1 MKNEKKV
8 LFISLGS
15 LSLAIG
21 VIGIVVPGL
30 PTTTFLLI
38 AAALYFKSSEKLYNW
53 LINHKILG
61 KFIKDYQTHRAMPL
75 KSKVIALL
83 SMWIAVLTSIFFFI
97 DIQFVKLVLLL
108 CALIGTI
115 IILRVKTLTIN
126 NG

>member
-1 MKNEKKV
+1 MKKV

-75 KSKVIALL
+75 KSKIIALL

-108 CALIGTI
+108 CALI
-115 IILRVKTLTIN
+115 
-126 NG
+126 

>member
-1 MKNEKKV
+1 MKKI

-53 LINHKILG
+53 LLNHKILG

-75 KSKVIALL
+75 KSKIIALL
-83 SMWIAVLTSIFFFI
+83 SMWTAVLTSIFFFI
-97 DIQFVKLVLLL
+97 HIQPVKLVMLL

-115 IILRVKTLTIN
+115 IILRVKTLTTN